1 MSTWH
6 SARSVVAGR
15 FINCYSSSDWLLALL
30 YRSKSYDMS
39 IAGLGP
45 VYLKDRIHIHPT
57 NSDTAPISNTSA
69 CSKNVDD
76 DSQHTKEGNESL
88 KVPSSS
94 TASKATFL
102 ASADEMENVDVS
114 GFISSHSD
122 YPKALPKIFEIL
134 RL

>member
-6 SARSVVAGR
+6 SARSVVGGR

-45 VYLKDRIHIHPT
+45 VHLKDSTHIHPHSAT
-57 NSDTAPISNTSA
+57 TPISNTSA
-69 CSKNVDD
+69 CNKDVDD
-76 DSQHTKEGNESL
+76 DNLHKKEGNESS

-94 TASKATFL
+94 TAEKERIYIYSNSELLGEPNNNRET
-102 ASADEMENVDVS
+102 
-114 GFISSHSD
+114 
-122 YPKALPKIFEIL
+122 KI
-134 RL
+134 